1 MNWREQ
7 KAVEAEQKRRERV
20 SIAALHAAG
29 RPCGRQ
35 NCPTCQGIA
44 QTLSEEWA

>member
-7 KAVEAEQKRRERV
+7 KAREAEEKQRERV

-35 NCPTCQGIA
+35 NCPTCMGFA
-44 QTLSEEWA
+44 EALEEAWA